1 MPCATECGWREGGT
15 ALEEFVMAIDAGTTG
30 VTVLLVDREGRP
42 RHRGYREITQHYPRP
57 GWVEHDPGEIWSATL
72 AAAADALADAGSP
85 PVTAAGI
92 TNQRETTLLWERG
105 TLRPVH
111 PAIVWQCRR
120 SAAICDELRA
130 RGAEELIRERTGLV
144 ADAYFSGTKLTWL
157 MREVPGL
164 RSRAEAGELAFGT
177 VDSWLL
183 ARLTGGRVHATDVS
197 NASRTML
204 LGLADLRWDPEL
216 LELLE
221 VPPGL
226 LPEVL
231 PSSHRFGTA
240 EPGLLGPGPVPI
252 SGIAGD
258 QQSALFGQAC
268 FREGMAKNTYGT
280 GSFVLVNTGDRHA
293 VGSPGILTTVAWG
306 LGGRVDYASE
316 GSVFV
321 TGAAIQWLR
330 DGLGIISSAAE
341 TGPLAESVPD
351 TGGVHFVPALAG
363 LGAPYWDPHARGTIT
378 GITGGTTRAHLARAT
393 VEAMAFQ
400 SRDVV
405 DAMTAGSG
413 VAPTELRVD
422 GGASVMD
429 LLCQF
434 QADLLGIPVA
444 RPVVRETTAMGAAYL
459 AGIAEGFWSGPGE
472 VASQWRLDRMF
483 EPSMSGDER
492 DARQTRWRKAVDRA
506 RGWEA

>member
-1 MPCATECGWREGGT
+1 
-15 ALEEFVMAIDAGTTG
+15 
-30 VTVLLVDREGRP
+30 
-42 RHRGYREITQHYPRP
+42 
-57 GWVEHDPGEIWSATL
+57 
-72 AAAADALADAGSP
+72 
-85 PVTAAGI
+85 
-92 TNQRETTLLWERG
+92 
-105 TLRPVH
+105 
-111 PAIVWQCRR
+111 
-120 SAAICDELRA
+120 
-130 RGAEELIRERTGLV
+130 
-144 ADAYFSGTKLTWL
+144 
-157 MREVPGL
+157 
-164 RSRAEAGELAFGT
+164 
-177 VDSWLL
+177 
-183 ARLTGGRVHATDVS
+183 
-197 NASRTML
+197 
-204 LGLADLRWDPEL
+204 
-216 LELLE
+216 
-221 VPPGL
+221 
-226 LPEVL
+226 
-231 PSSHRFGTA
+231 
-240 EPGLLGPGPVPI
+240 
-252 SGIAGD
+252 
-258 QQSALFGQAC
+258 
-268 FREGMAKNTYGT
+268 
-280 GSFVLVNTGDRHA
+280 
-293 VGSPGILTTVAWG
+293 
-306 LGGRVDYASE
+306 
-316 GSVFV
+316 VFV

-444 RPVVRETTAMGAAYL
+444 RPVVRETTSMGAAYL